1 MQLEASRL
9 TRHRFSEPQLLKLN
23 VMTRKT
29 ANTFAAEVGGPTVRA
44 VFDHEREYPFR
55 WATLVSIAEEL
66 SRVPQTKRE

>member
-44 VFDHEREYPFR
+44 VFDHEREYP
-55 WATLVSIAEEL
+55 V
-66 SRVPQTKRE
+66 TKFLRYLFGNR

>member
-1 MQLEASRL
+1 
-9 TRHRFSEPQLLKLN
+9 
-23 VMTRKT
+23 MTRKT